1 MQILWW
7 EALALFAVYIGYA
20 LFMKYNS
27 TIEIVVK
34 KRFGW
39 KIEEEE
45 GEEAEGEE
53 EEGRP
58 LEEAQTAVTEWRK
71 TTKNG
76 GGKGPQQQQQQQVG
90 TFRRVEPVTFEGR
103 KKITCHC

>member
-45 GEEAEGEE
+45 GEEEAEGEE

-76 GGKGPQQQQQQQVG
+76 GGKGAQQQQQQQVG
-90 TFRRVEPVTFEGR
+90 
-103 KKITCHC
+103 H